1 MKLKT
6 QKTCGIVFI
15 VIGIILDAVF
25 VILQGINYEG
35 GVICGMGTTF
45 IFIGLIYLLRV
56 RRLSKN
62 EEKAAEYEA
71 AISDERTAFI
81 VSKARSITFYICI
94 FAQLI
99 AGLVCMFFLDQRL
112 IGEVLM
118 YLTCFQ
124 CLVYYV
130 ILIIFN
136 KKY

>member
-136 KKY
+136 KRY

>member
-6 QKTCGIVFI
+6 QKIYGFVLIAIGIV
-15 VIGIILDAVF
+15 LDAVF
-25 VILQGINYEG
+25 VFLQGIDYEG
-35 GVICGMGTTF
+35 GVIFGMGTTF

-62 EEKAAEYEA
+62 KEKAADYEA
-71 AISDERTAFI
+71 AVADERTAYI
-81 VSKARSITFYICI
+81 VSKARSVTFYICI

-99 AGLVCMFFLDQRL
+99 AALLCIFLFDQHL
-112 IGEVLM
+112 IGQVLM

-124 CLVYYV
+124 CIVYYV

>member
-1 MKLKT
+1 MKLKS
-6 QKTCGIVFI
+6 QKIYGFVLIAIGIV
-15 VIGIILDAVF
+15 LDAVF
-25 VILQGINYEG
+25 AYLQSIDYKG

-62 EEKAAEYEA
+62 KEKAADYEA
-71 AISDERTAFI
+71 AVTDERTAYI
-81 VSKARSITFYICI
+81 VSKARSATFYICI

-99 AGLVCMFFLDQRL
+99 AALLCIFLFDQPL
-112 IGEVLM
+112 IGQVLM

-124 CLVYYV
+124 CIVYYV

>member
-1 MKLKT
+1 MKLKS
-6 QKTCGIVFI
+6 QKIYGFVLIAIGIV
-15 VIGIILDAVF
+15 LDAVF
-25 VILQGINYEG
+25 AYLQSIDYKG

>member
-1 MKLKT
+1 MKLKS
-6 QKTCGIVFI
+6 QKIYGII
-15 VIGIILDAVF
+15 LIIIGIILDAVF
-25 VILQGINYEG
+25 IILQSIDYEG
-35 GVICGMGTTF
+35 GVIFGMGTTF
-45 IFIGLIYLLRV
+45 IFIGLVYLLRV
-56 RRLSKN
+56 HRLSRN
-62 EEKAAEYEA
+62 AEKAADYEA
-71 AISDERTAFI
+71 SITDERSAYI
-81 VSKARSITFYICI
+81 VSKARSATFYICI

-99 AGLVCMFFLDQRL
+99 AALVCIFAINQRL

>member
-1 MKLKT
+1 MKLKS
-6 QKTCGIVFI
+6 QKIYGFVLIAIGIV
-15 VIGIILDAVF
+15 LDAVF
-25 VILQGINYEG
+25 AYLQSIDYKG

-62 EEKAAEYEA
+62 KEKAADYEA
-71 AISDERTAFI
+71 AVTDERTAYI
-81 VSKARSITFYICI
+81 VSKARSATFYICI

-99 AGLVCMFFLDQRL
+99 AALLCIFLLDQRL
-112 IGEVLM
+112 IGEVFM